1 MSSNSTEFDQVADK
15 IVSLDIGND
24 DDDNDDGGPQI
35 PPPPTN
41 EEVKRGRGRPRKQ
54 EPPGVT
60 RLEQAM
66 RNQAPPMASVQPAVS
81 DEDKDERKRKQS
93 KISIIERLQSQLNA
107 VGTGLR
113 PTLFNSEQELDD
125 EIDALNNDL
134 NVKRADKAVKK
145 LTLMFMPMIEI
156 AADMFAPK
164 DKLDLSTYRHLRD
177 EVEENWEMFEEAAQH
192 IAILHSGW
200 FAVTPYHEFA
210 GATYACAMSVN
221 AKNQR
226 MKLRAAA
233 GGVLPTRAPQNSPED
248 DDDDEETTGDEDIDD
263 K

>member
-1 MSSNSTEFDQVADK
+1 MSSNSTEFDQVTDK

-24 DDDNDDGGPQI
+24 DDDNDDGPQI
-35 PPPPTN
+35 PPPPTS

-54 EPPGVT
+54 DTPGVT

-66 RNQAPPMASVQPAVS
+66 RNQAPPMASVQPVVS

-134 NVKRADKAVKK
+134 NVKRGDKAVKK

-156 AADMFAPK
+156 VADMFAPK

-248 DDDDEETTGDEDIDD
+248 DDGDDEETTGDEDIDD

>member
-1 MSSNSTEFDQVADK
+1 MSSNSTEFDQVTDK

-24 DDDNDDGGPQI
+24 DDDNDDGPQI
-35 PPPPTN
+35 PPPPTS

-54 EPPGVT
+54 EPPGALPAV
-60 RLEQAM
+60 R
-66 RNQAPPMASVQPAVS
+66 PPVNAQPAAG

-134 NVKRADKAVKK
+134 NVKRGDKAVKK

-156 AADMFAPK
+156 VADMFAPK

-248 DDDDEETTGDEDIDD
+248 DDGDDEETTGDEDIDD